1 LLSADEIDIR
11 LGGNCRA
18 REIGGERIAVRR
30 TGRGFAWH
38 WQGPETL
45 RKLREKL
52 DHLCERFGVE
62 IIIDSKKMAQ
72 EAGLGEKVRFSSGGW
87 GLGIL
92 ETELIEG
99 HDILLEWTRAKTVRG
114 KQIVI
119 GEGCEIERVEYSESL
134 EVDESA
140 RVGERVKL

>member
-1 LLSADEIDIR
+1 MI
-11 LGGNCRA
+11 
-18 REIGGERIAVRR
+18 
-30 TGRGFAWH
+30 
-38 WQGPETL
+38 
-45 RKLREKL
+45 
-52 DHLCERFGVE
+52 
-62 IIIDSKKMAQ
+62 KMTI
-72 EAGLGEKVRFSSGGW
+72 GGW

-99 HDILLEWTRAKTVRG
+99 DEILLEWTRAKTVRG